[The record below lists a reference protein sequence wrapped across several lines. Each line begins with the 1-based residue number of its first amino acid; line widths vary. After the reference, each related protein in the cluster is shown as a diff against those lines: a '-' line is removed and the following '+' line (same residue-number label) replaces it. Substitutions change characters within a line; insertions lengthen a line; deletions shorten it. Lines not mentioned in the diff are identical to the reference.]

1 MSFSFNS
8 GNKTCMARTIA
19 VANQK
24 GGVGKTTTTVN
35 LAAALADMG
44 RRVLLIDM
52 DPQGNAT
59 QGAGVDRN
67 ACVKSVYNMLVEEL
81 PCEEAVIDTPYE
93 NLSVVPSHRDLIGAA
108 VELVT
113 EEQREFR
120 LRNAIDPVR
129 DRYDYIIIDCP
140 PSLCLLTLNSLV
152 ASYEV
157 VIPLQCE
164 YYALEGLTELLHTVI
179 IVRENLNPK
188 LTISGILLTMYQH
201 TNLSKNVVDDVRGHL
216 GTSVYETVIPRN
228 VSLSEAPGFGAPIVH
243 YAKRSAGALAYQALA
258 EEVAA
263 RE

>member
-1 MSFSFNS
+1 
-8 GNKTCMARTIA
+8 MARIIA

-24 GGVGKTTTTVN
+24 GGVGKTTTSVN
-35 LAAALADMG
+35 LAACLADIG

-59 QGAGVDRN
+59 QGVGVDRSE
-67 ACVKSVYNMLVEEL
+67 CSKSAYDLLIENT
-81 PCEEAVIDTPYE
+81 PCNEVILTTPYD

-113 EEQREFR
+113 EEEREFR
-120 LRNAIDPVR
+120 LRNAINPIR
-129 DRYDYIIIDCP
+129 DNYDYIVIDCP

-157 VIPLQCE
+157 IIPLQCE

-201 TNLSKNVVDDVRGHL
+201 TNLAKNVVDDVRGHL
-216 GTSVYETVIPRN
+216 GSSVFEIVIPRN
-228 VSLSEAPGFGAPIVH
+228 VSLSEAPGFGAPIIH
-243 YAKRSAGALAYQALA
+243 YAPKSAGATAYQTLV
-258 EEVAA
+258 EEVVS

>member
-1 MSFSFNS
+1 
-8 GNKTCMARTIA
+8 MARIIA

-35 LAAALADMG
+35 MAACLADMG

-52 DPQGNAT
+52 DPQGNAS
-59 QGAGVDRN
+59 QGVGVDRTD
-67 ACVKSVYNMLVEEL
+67 CEKSVYNMLVEYM
-81 PCEEAVIDTPYE
+81 PCSDVIVETPFD
-93 NLSVVPSHRDLIGAA
+93 NLALVPSHRDLIGAA

-113 EEQREFR
+113 EDQREFR
-120 LRNAIDPVR
+120 LRNAIKPVR
-129 DRYDYIIIDCP
+129 DNYDYIFIDCP

-188 LTISGILLTMYQH
+188 LTISGILLTMHQH

-216 GTSVYETVIPRN
+216 GNSVYETVIPRN
-228 VSLSEAPGFGAPIVH
+228 VSLSEAPGFGAPIIH
-243 YAKRSAGALAYQALA
+243 YAPRSAGATAYQALT

>member
-1 MSFSFNS
+1 
-8 GNKTCMARTIA
+8 MARTIA
-19 VANQK
+19 IANQK
-24 GGVGKTTTTVN
+24 GGVGKTTTSVN
-35 LAAALADMG
+35 LAACLSDMG

-52 DPQGNAT
+52 DPQGNAS
-59 QGAGVDRN
+59 QGVGVDRTGYE
-67 ACVKSVYNMLVEEL
+67 KSVYNMLIEEIPCQEAIVE
-81 PCEEAVIDTPYE
+81 TPYE
-93 NLSVVPSHRDLIGAA
+93 NLSLVPSHRDLIGAA

-120 LRNAIDPVR
+120 LKNAIKPIRSD
-129 DRYDYIIIDCP
+129 YDYIIIDCP

-157 VIPLQCE
+157 TIPLQCE

-188 LTISGILLTMYQH
+188 LTIAGILLTMHQH
-201 TNLSKNVVDDVRGHL
+201 TNLSKNVVEDVRGHL
-216 GTSVYETVIPRN
+216 GNSVYETVIPRN
-228 VSLSEAPGFGAPIVH
+228 VSLSEAPGFGAPIVY
-243 YAKRSAGALAYQALA
+243 YAPRSAGATAYQALA